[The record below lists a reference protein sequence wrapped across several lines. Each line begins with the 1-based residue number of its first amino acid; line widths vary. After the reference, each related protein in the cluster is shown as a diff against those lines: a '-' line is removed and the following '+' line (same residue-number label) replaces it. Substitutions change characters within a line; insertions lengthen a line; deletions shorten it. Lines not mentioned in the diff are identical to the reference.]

1 MTSHTIPTP
10 EVYRDPKR
18 WVWWFSLGVPALIG
32 LGPLLMLW
40 QGNPLMLW
48 WPLVFLYLAVP
59 LADAFLG
66 EERSNPPESA
76 VAQLESDAYYRYI
89 TYALVPVL
97 WGAFVFAAWFV
108 ASHDLPWHAWIAM
121 VLNTGA
127 VGGFGIN
134 LGHEMGHK
142 HHRLERWLA
151 LITLAPSGYGHFSIE
166 HNRGHHAE
174 VATPQDCASSRMGE
188 SIWRFVWREMP
199 GGAVRAWRLESQRLR
214 DQGYA
219 VWGARNQILQGLAI
233 TFALWVVLV
242 LWLGW
247 LVLPFLLAA
256 SAWTNFQLTSANY
269 VEHYGLLRLKET
281 DGRYE
286 RCQPRHSWNS
296 NHVMSNW
303 MLFHLQRHADHHA
316 HAARRYQALR
326 HFDDAPQLPSG
337 YAGMFLL
344 AYVPPLWFAVM
355 NPRLLEAVGRDPAR
369 INFAPGQREALCR
382 QYGLRLAEQG

>member
-1 MTSHTIPTP
+1 
-10 EVYRDPKR
+10 V
-18 WVWWFSLGVPALIG
+18 
-32 LGPLLMLW
+32 
-40 QGNPLMLW
+40 
-48 WPLVFLYLAVP
+48 VFLYVAVP
-59 LADAFLG
+59 LADAWLG

-76 VAQLESDAYYRYI
+76 VAQLEADAYYRYI

-108 ASHDLPWHAWIAM
+108 ATHDLPWYAWLAM

-151 LITLAPSGYGHFSIE
+151 LITLAPSGYGHFTIE
-166 HNRGHHAE
+166 HNRGHHAQ

-214 DQGYA
+214 DQGQA
-219 VWGARNQILQGLAI
+219 VWSVQNQILLGLAI
-233 TFALWVVLV
+233 TIALWALLV

-247 LVLPFLLAA
+247 QVLPFLLAA
-256 SAWTNFQLTSANY
+256 SIWTNFQLTSANY
-269 VEHYGLLRLKET
+269 VEHYGLLRLLQS
-281 DGRYE
+281 DGYYE

-296 NHVMSNW
+296 NHVASNW

-344 AYVPPLWFAVM
+344 AYVPPVWFAVM

-382 QYGLRLAEQG
+382 QYGLRLN

>member
-1 MTSHTIPTP
+1 VTANTLPPP

-18 WVWWFSLGVPALIG
+18 WVWWFSLAVPALIG

-40 QGNPLMLW
+40 QGDPLMLW

-59 LADAFLG
+59 LADALLG

-76 VAQLESDAYYRYI
+76 VAQLEADTYYRHI

-108 ASHDLPWHAWIAM
+108 ASHDLPWYAWLAM

-151 LITLAPSGYGHFSIE
+151 LVTLAPSGYGHFTIE
-166 HNRGHHAE
+166 HNRGHHAQ

-199 GGAVRAWRLESQRLR
+199 GGAVRAWRLESQRLS
-214 DQGYA
+214 DQGLA
-219 VWGARNQILQGLAI
+219 VWGVRNQILQGLAI
-233 TFALWVVLV
+233 TFALWALLV

-247 LVLPFLLAA
+247 QVLPFLLAA
-256 SAWTNFQLTSANY
+256 SVWTNFQLTSANY
-269 VEHYGLLRLKET
+269 VEHYGLLRLLQS
-281 DGRYE
+281 DGHYE

-355 NPRLLEAVGRDPAR
+355 NPRLLRAVENDPAR
-369 INFAPGQREALCR
+369 INFAPGQRNTLCR
-382 QYGLRLAEQG
+382 QYGLHLN

>member
-1 MTSHTIPTP
+1 MTANTLPPP
-10 EVYRDPKR
+10 EAYRDPKR
-18 WVWWFSLGVPALIG
+18 WVWWFSLAVPALIG

-40 QGNPLMLW
+40 QGDPLMLW

-59 LADAFLG
+59 LADALLG

-76 VAQLESDAYYRYI
+76 VAQLEADTYYRHI

-108 ASHDLPWHAWIAM
+108 ASHDLPWYAWLAM

-151 LITLAPSGYGHFSIE
+151 LVTLAPSGYGHFTIE

-174 VATPQDCASSRMGE
+174 VATLNDCASSRMGE

-199 GGAVRAWRLESQRLR
+199 GGAVRAWQLESQRLR
-214 DQGYA
+214 DQGLC
-219 VWGARNQILQGLAI
+219 VWGSQNQILQGLAI
-233 TFALWVVLV
+233 TFSLWAVLV

-247 LVLPFLLAA
+247 QVLPFLLAA
-256 SAWTNFQLTSANY
+256 SLWTNFQLTSANY
-269 VEHYGLLRLKET
+269 VEHYGLLRLKEA

-296 NHVMSNW
+296 NHVVSNW

-355 NPRLLEAVGRDPAR
+355 NPRLLDAVGHDPAR
-369 INFAPGQREALCR
+369 INFAPSQREALCR
-382 QYGLRLAEQG
+382 QYGLRLR

>member
-1 MTSHTIPTP
+1 MTTSTLPAP

-18 WVWWFSLGVPALIG
+18 WVWCFSLVVPALIG

-40 QGNPLMLW
+40 LGDPLMLW
-48 WPLVFLYLAVP
+48 WPLVFLYVAVP
-59 LADAFLG
+59 LADAWLG

-76 VAQLESDAYYRYI
+76 VAQLEADAYYRYI

-108 ASHDLPWHAWIAM
+108 ATHDLPWYAWLAM

-134 LGHEMGHK
+134 LAHEMGHK

-151 LITLAPSGYGHFSIE
+151 LITLAPTGYGHFTIE
-166 HNRGHHAE
+166 HNRGHHAQ

-188 SIWRFVWREMP
+188 SIWHFVWREMP

-214 DQGYA
+214 DQGLA
-219 VWGARNQILQGLAI
+219 VWGLQNQILQGLAI
-233 TFALWVVLV
+233 TFALWALLV

-247 LVLPFLLAA
+247 QVLPFLLAA

-269 VEHYGLLRLKET
+269 VEHYGLLRLMQS
-281 DGRYE
+281 DGYYE

-296 NHVMSNW
+296 NHVLSNW

-355 NPRLLEAVGRDPAR
+355 NPRLLDAVGRDPAL
-369 INFAPGQREALCR
+369 IHFAPGQREALCR
-382 QYGLRLAEQG
+382 QYGLRLN

>member
-1 MTSHTIPTP
+1 
-10 EVYRDPKR
+10 
-18 WVWWFSLGVPALIG
+18 
-32 LGPLLMLW
+32 
-40 QGNPLMLW
+40 
-48 WPLVFLYLAVP
+48 VFLYGAVP
-59 LADAFLG
+59 LADALIG

-76 VAQLESDAYYRYI
+76 VAQLEADAYYRYI

-108 ASHDLPWHAWIAM
+108 ATHDLPWYAWLAM

-151 LITLAPSGYGHFSIE
+151 LVTLAPSGYGHFTIE
-166 HNRGHHAE
+166 HNRGHHAQ

-199 GGAVRAWRLESQRLR
+199 GGAVRAWRLESLRLR
-214 DQGYA
+214 DQGQA
-219 VWGARNQILQGLAI
+219 VWSLENHILLGLAI
-233 TFALWVVLV
+233 TITLWLALV

-247 LVLPFLLAA
+247 QVLPFLLAA
-256 SAWTNFQLTSANY
+256 SIWTNFQLTSANY
-269 VEHYGLLRLKET
+269 VEHYGLLRLLQS
-281 DGRYE
+281 DGHYE

-296 NHVMSNW
+296 NHVASNW

-344 AYVPPLWFAVM
+344 AYVPPVWFAVM

-382 QYGLRLAEQG
+382 QYGLRLN

>member
-1 MTSHTIPTP
+1 MSAHTLPTP

-32 LGPLLMLW
+32 LGPVLMLW
-40 QGNPLMLW
+40 LGNPWMLW
-48 WPLVFLYLAVP
+48 LPLVFLYGAVP
-59 LADAFLG
+59 LADALIG

-76 VAQLESDAYYRYI
+76 VAQLEADAYYRYI

-108 ASHDLPWHAWIAM
+108 VSHDLPWYAWLAM

-166 HNRGHHAE
+166 HNRGHHAQ

-214 DQGYA
+214 DQGLA
-219 VWGARNQILQGLAI
+219 VWGLQNQILQGLVI
-233 TFALWVVLV
+233 TFALWALLV

-247 LVLPFLLAA
+247 QVLPFLLAA
-256 SAWTNFQLTSANY
+256 SVWTNFQLTSANY
-269 VEHYGLLRLKET
+269 VEHYGLQRLLQS
-281 DGRYE
+281 DGHYE

-355 NPRLLEAVGRDPAR
+355 NPRLLDAVGRDPAR

-382 QYGLRLAEQG
+382 QYGLRLN

>member
-1 MTSHTIPTP
+1 MTTSTLPAP

-18 WVWWFSLGVPALIG
+18 WVWCFSLVVPALIG

-40 QGNPLMLW
+40 LGDPLMLW
-48 WPLVFLYLAVP
+48 WPLVFLYVVVP
-59 LADAFLG
+59 LADAWLG

-76 VAQLESDAYYRYI
+76 VAQLEADAYYRYI

-108 ASHDLPWHAWIAM
+108 ATHDLPWYAWLAM

-134 LGHEMGHK
+134 LAHEMGHK

-151 LITLAPSGYGHFSIE
+151 LITLAPTGYGHFTIE
-166 HNRGHHAE
+166 HNRGHHAQ

-188 SIWRFVWREMP
+188 SIWHFVWREMP

-214 DQGYA
+214 DQGLA
-219 VWGARNQILQGLAI
+219 VWGLQNQILQGLAI
-233 TFALWVVLV
+233 TFALWALLV

-247 LVLPFLLAA
+247 QVLPFLLAA

-269 VEHYGLLRLKET
+269 VEHYGLLRLMQS
-281 DGRYE
+281 DGYYE

-296 NHVMSNW
+296 NHVLSNW

-326 HFDDAPQLPSG
+326 HFDNAPQLPSG

-355 NPRLLEAVGRDPAR
+355 NPRLLEAVGRDPAL
-369 INFAPGQREALCR
+369 IHFAPGQREALCR
-382 QYGLRLAEQG
+382 QYGLRLN

>member
-1 MTSHTIPTP
+1 MTANTLPPP
-10 EVYRDPKR
+10 EAYRDPKR
-18 WVWWFSLGVPALIG
+18 WVWWFSLAVPALIG

-40 QGNPLMLW
+40 QGDPLMLL
-48 WPLVFLYLAVP
+48 WPLIFLYVAVP
-59 LADAFLG
+59 LADALLG

-76 VAQLESDAYYRYI
+76 VAQLEADTYYRHI

-108 ASHDLPWHAWIAM
+108 ASHDLPWYAWLAM

-151 LITLAPSGYGHFSIE
+151 LVTLAPSGYGHFTIE

-174 VATPQDCASSRMGE
+174 VATLNDCASSRMGE

-199 GGAVRAWRLESQRLR
+199 GGAVRAWQLESQRLR
-214 DQGYA
+214 DQGLC
-219 VWGARNQILQGLAI
+219 VWGSQNQILQGLAI
-233 TFALWVVLV
+233 TFSLWAVLV

-247 LVLPFLLAA
+247 QVLPFLLAA
-256 SAWTNFQLTSANY
+256 SLWTNFQLTSANY
-269 VEHYGLLRLKET
+269 VEHYGLLRLKEA

-296 NHVMSNW
+296 NHVVSNW

-355 NPRLLEAVGRDPAR
+355 NPRLLDAVGHDPAR
-369 INFAPGQREALCR
+369 INFAPSQREALCR
-382 QYGLRLAEQG
+382 QYGLRLR

>member
-1 MTSHTIPTP
+1 
-10 EVYRDPKR
+10 
-18 WVWWFSLGVPALIG
+18 
-32 LGPLLMLW
+32 
-40 QGNPLMLW
+40 
-48 WPLVFLYLAVP
+48 
-59 LADAFLG
+59 
-66 EERSNPPESA
+66 
-76 VAQLESDAYYRYI
+76 
-89 TYALVPVL
+89 LVPVL

-108 ASHDLPWHAWIAM
+108 ATHDLPWYAWLAM

-151 LITLAPSGYGHFSIE
+151 LVTLAPSGYGHFTIE
-166 HNRGHHAE
+166 HNRGHHAQ

-199 GGAVRAWRLESQRLR
+199 GGALRAWRLESQRLR
-214 DQGYA
+214 DQRRA
-219 VWGARNQILQGLAI
+219 VWSVQNQILLGLAI
-233 TFALWVVLV
+233 TFALWALLV

-247 LVLPFLLAA
+247 QVLPFLLAA

-269 VEHYGLLRLKET
+269 VEHYGLLRLLQS
-281 DGRYE
+281 DGHYE

-296 NHVMSNW
+296 NHVASNW

-344 AYVPPLWFAVM
+344 AYVPPVWFAVM
-355 NPRLLEAVGRDPAR
+355 NPRLLEAVGHDPAR
-369 INFAPGQREALCR
+369 INFAPGQREALYR
-382 QYGLRLAEQG
+382 QYGLRLN

>member
-1 MTSHTIPTP
+1 MSTHTFPAP

-18 WVWWFSLGVPALIG
+18 WVWWFSLAVPALIG
-32 LGPLLMLW
+32 LGPVLMLW
-40 QGNPLMLW
+40 LGNPWMLW
-48 WPLVFLYLAVP
+48 LPVVFLYVAVP
-59 LADAFLG
+59 LADALLG

-76 VAQLESDAYYRYI
+76 VAQLEADTYYRYI

-108 ASHDLPWHAWIAM
+108 ATHDLPWYAWLAM

-151 LITLAPSGYGHFSIE
+151 LVTLAPSGYGHFTIE
-166 HNRGHHAE
+166 HNRGHHAQ

-214 DQGYA
+214 DQGLA
-219 VWGARNQILQGLAI
+219 VWSLENHILLGVAI
-233 TFALWVVLV
+233 TFALWALLV

-247 LVLPFLLAA
+247 QVLPFLLAA
-256 SAWTNFQLTSANY
+256 SIWINFQLTSANY
-269 VEHYGLLRLKET
+269 VEHYGLLRLLQS
-281 DGRYE
+281 DGYYE

-296 NHVMSNW
+296 NHVLSNW

-355 NPRLLEAVGRDPAR
+355 NPRLLDAVGRDPAR

-382 QYGLRLAEQG
+382 QYGLRLN

>member
-1 MTSHTIPTP
+1 MSTNTFPAP

-40 QGNPLMLW
+40 QGDPWMLCL
-48 WPLVFLYLAVP
+48 PLVFLYVAVP
-59 LADAFLG
+59 LADAWLG

-76 VAQLESDAYYRYI
+76 VAQLEADTYYRYI

-108 ASHDLPWHAWIAM
+108 ATHDLPWYAWLAM

-151 LITLAPSGYGHFSIE
+151 LITLAPSGYGHFTIE
-166 HNRGHHAE
+166 HNRGHHAQ

-188 SIWRFVWREMP
+188 SIWRFVWLEMP
-199 GGAVRAWRLESQRLR
+199 GGALRAWRLESQRLR
-214 DQGYA
+214 DQGLA
-219 VWGARNQILQGLAI
+219 VWGLQNQILQGLVI
-233 TFALWVVLV
+233 TFALWALLV

-247 LVLPFLLAA
+247 QVLPFLLAA
-256 SAWTNFQLTSANY
+256 SAWTNFQLSSANY
-269 VEHYGLLRLKET
+269 VEHYGLLRLLQS
-281 DGRYE
+281 DGYYE

-296 NHVMSNW
+296 NHVASNW

-344 AYVPPLWFAVM
+344 AYVPPVWFAVM
-355 NPRLLEAVGRDPAR
+355 NPRLLDAVGHDPAR

-382 QYGLRLAEQG
+382 QYGLRLN

>member
-1 MTSHTIPTP
+1 MTTNTFPAP

-32 LGPLLMLW
+32 LGPVLMLW
-40 QGNPLMLW
+40 LGNPWMLCL
-48 WPLVFLYLAVP
+48 PLVFLYVAVP
-59 LADAFLG
+59 LADALLG

-76 VAQLESDAYYRYI
+76 VAQLEADTYYRYI

-97 WGAFVFAAWFV
+97 WAAFVFAAWFV
-108 ASHDLPWHAWIAM
+108 ASHDLPWYGWLAM

-151 LITLAPSGYGHFSIE
+151 LVTLAPSGYGHFTIE
-166 HNRGHHAE
+166 HNRGHHAQ

-199 GGAVRAWRLESQRLR
+199 GSAVRAWRLESQRLR
-214 DQGYA
+214 DQGLA
-219 VWGARNQILQGLAI
+219 VWGLQNQILQGLVI
-233 TFALWVVLV
+233 TFALWALLV

-247 LVLPFLLAA
+247 QVLPFLLAA

-269 VEHYGLLRLKET
+269 VEHYGLLRLLQG
-281 DGRYE
+281 DGHYE

-296 NHVMSNW
+296 NHVLSNW

-344 AYVPPLWFAVM
+344 AYVPPVWFAVM
-355 NPRLLEAVGRDPAR
+355 NPRLLDAVGHDPAR

-382 QYGLRLAEQG
+382 KYGLRLAEQG

>member
-1 MTSHTIPTP
+1 MSAHTLPTP

-32 LGPLLMLW
+32 LGPVLMLW
-40 QGNPLMLW
+40 LGNPWMLW
-48 WPLVFLYLAVP
+48 LPVVFLYGAVP
-59 LADAFLG
+59 LADALIG

-76 VAQLESDAYYRYI
+76 VAQLEADAYYRYI

-108 ASHDLPWHAWIAM
+108 VSHDLPWYAWLAM

-151 LITLAPSGYGHFSIE
+151 LITLAPSGYGHFTIE
-166 HNRGHHAE
+166 HNRGHHAQ

-199 GGAVRAWRLESQRLR
+199 GGAVRAWRLESQRLS
-214 DQGYA
+214 DQGLA
-219 VWGARNQILQGLAI
+219 VWGVRNQILQGLAI
-233 TFALWVVLV
+233 TFALWALLV

-247 LVLPFLLAA
+247 QVLPFLLAA
-256 SAWTNFQLTSANY
+256 SVWTNFQLTSANY
-269 VEHYGLLRLKET
+269 VEHYGLLRLLQS
-281 DGRYE
+281 DGHYE

-355 NPRLLEAVGRDPAR
+355 NPRLLRAVENDLAR
-369 INFAPGQREALCR
+369 INFAPGQRNTLCR
-382 QYGLRLAEQG
+382 QYGLHLN

>member
-1 MTSHTIPTP
+1 MSVNTFPAP

-18 WVWWFSLGVPALIG
+18 WAWWFSLGVPALIG
-32 LGPLLMLW
+32 LGPVLMLW
-40 QGNPLMLW
+40 LGNPWMLW
-48 WPLVFLYLAVP
+48 LPVVFLYVAVP
-59 LADAFLG
+59 LADALLG

-76 VAQLESDAYYRYI
+76 VAQLEADAYYRYI

-108 ASHDLPWHAWIAM
+108 ASHELPWYAWLAM

-151 LITLAPSGYGHFSIE
+151 LITLAPSGYGHFTIE
-166 HNRGHHAE
+166 HNRGHHAQ

-199 GGAVRAWRLESQRLR
+199 GGAVRAWRLESQRLS
-214 DQGYA
+214 DQGLA
-219 VWGARNQILQGLAI
+219 VWGVRNQILQGLAI
-233 TFALWVVLV
+233 TFALWALLV

-247 LVLPFLLAA
+247 QVLPFLLAA
-256 SAWTNFQLTSANY
+256 SVWTNFQLTSANY
-269 VEHYGLLRLKET
+269 VEHYGLLRLLQS
-281 DGRYE
+281 DGHYE

-355 NPRLLEAVGRDPAR
+355 NPRLLRAVENDLAR
-369 INFAPGQREALCR
+369 INFAPGQRVTLCR
-382 QYGLRLAEQG
+382 QYGLHLN